1 MARGYPALILI
12 EERIMDAQN
21 APRRMNTF
29 LTIWLGQVVSLVGS
43 GLTGFALGVWAFE
56 QTGSATQFALIGL
69 SAVLPRVIL
78 SPLAGAIVDRW
89 DRRRV
94 MILSDVGAGLSTLAI
109 VLLLCTN
116 QLESQGHSFGIWH
129 IYALTFVNAA
139 FGTLQWPAFAATTSL
154 LVSKKNLGRANGLV
168 QFGQAASEILAP
180 ALAGVLMGIIQL
192 EGVILIDVGTFIF
205 AVITLLLVRFPK
217 PETFAERGPVRTTL
231 WNDLT
236 LGWRYISARPGLKGL
251 LLFFAVINFL
261 WSMVGALI
269 TPMILSWASSDELG
283 LIIAIAGA
291 GMLAGSLL
299 MSVWGGPHRRINGV
313 LSFELLSG
321 ICFVLIGLR
330 PSFWLVAA
338 GAFGAHVTIA
348 VVLGSNQAI
357 WQSKVAP
364 EVQGRVFAT
373 QQMVAR
379 AAAPLAYL
387 LAGPL
392 ADRVFNP
399 LLTVDGPLASGI
411 GQILGTGSGRGIGL
425 IFLLMGAVKVTVAL
439 IGRSNLDIR
448 NVEDELPDAILVPAD
463 SLSHADV

>member
-1 MARGYPALILI
+1 
-12 EERIMDAQN
+12 MDAQTS
-21 APRRMNTF
+21 PRRLNTF
-29 LTIWLGQVVSLVGS
+29 LTIWFGQVVSLVGS
-43 GLTGFALGVWAFE
+43 GLTGFALGVWVFE

-94 MILSDVGAGLSTLAI
+94 MILSDVGAGLSTFAI
-109 VLLLCTN
+109 ALLLWTN
-116 QLESQGHSFGIWH
+116 QLEAQGLSFGIWY
-129 IYALTFVNAA
+129 IYALTFLNAA
-139 FGTLQWPAFAATTSL
+139 FGTLQWPAFTATTSL

-180 ALAGVLMGIIQL
+180 ALAGVLIGIIRL
-192 EGVILIDVGTFIF
+192 EGVILIDVGTFLF
-205 AVITLLLVRFPK
+205 AVITLLLVRLPR
-217 PETFAERGPVRTTL
+217 PEAFAGKRPGSTTL

-236 LGWRYISARPGLKGL
+236 LGWRTIRARPGLKGL
-251 LLFFAVINFL
+251 LLFFAVVNFL
-261 WSMVGALI
+261 WGMVGALI
-269 TPMILSWASSDELG
+269 TPLILSWTSSEELG

-299 MSVWGGPHRRINGV
+299 MSVWGGPQRRINGV

-321 ICFVLIGLR
+321 ICFMLIGLR
-330 PSFWLVAA
+330 PSFWLVAT

-348 VVLGSNQAI
+348 IVFGSNQAI

-364 EVQGRVFAT
+364 EIQGRVFAT

-379 AAAPLAYL
+379 AATPLAYL

-392 ADRVFNP
+392 ADRVFSP

-411 GQILGTGSGRGIGL
+411 GQILGTGTGRGIGL
-425 IFLLMGAVKVTVAL
+425 LFLLMGVVKVAVAL
-439 IGRSNLDIR
+439 LGRSNPHIR
-448 NVEDELPDAILVPAD
+448 NVEDELPDATLMPAG
-463 SLSHADV
+463 SLGRADG

>member
-1 MARGYPALILI
+1 
-12 EERIMDAQN
+12 
-21 APRRMNTF
+21 MNTF

-43 GLTGFALGVWAFE
+43 GLTGFALGVWVFE

-109 VLLLCTN
+109 VLLLWTN
-116 QLESQGHSFGIWH
+116 QLETWH

-192 EGVILIDVGTFIF
+192 EGVILIDVATFVF

-217 PETFAERGPVRTTL
+217 PEASAERGPGKTTL

-251 LLFFAVINFL
+251 LLFFAVVNFV
-261 WSMVGALI
+261 WGMVGALI
-269 TPMILSWASSDELG
+269 TPMILSWTSSDELG
-283 LIIAIAGA
+283 LIIAVAGA
-291 GMLAGSLL
+291 GMFAGSLL
-299 MSVWGGPHRRINGV
+299 MSTWGGPQRRINGI

-321 ICFVLIGLR
+321 ICFMLMGLR
-330 PSFWLVAA
+330 PSFCLVAA

-348 VVLGSNQAI
+348 VVFGSNQAI
-357 WQSKVAP
+357 WQSKIVP

-411 GQILGTGSGRGIGL
+411 GQILGTGPGRGIGL
-425 IFLLMGAVKVTVAL
+425 IFLLMGAVKVAVTL
-439 IGRSNLDIR
+439 IGRSYPRIR

>member
-1 MARGYPALILI
+1 
-12 EERIMDAQN
+12 
-21 APRRMNTF
+21 MNTF

-43 GLTGFALGVWAFE
+43 GLTAFALGVWVFE

-78 SPLAGAIVDRW
+78 SPLAGAVVDRW
-89 DRRRV
+89 DRRWI
-94 MILSDVGAGLSTLAI
+94 MILSDTGAGLSTLALA
-109 VLLLCTN
+109 LLLWTH
-116 QLESQGHSFGIWH
+116 QIESQGGSFHIWP
-129 IYALTFVNAA
+129 IYALTFANAA

-154 LVSKKNLGRANGLV
+154 LVPKKNLGRANGLV

-180 ALAGVLMGIIQL
+180 ALAGVLVVTIRL
-192 EGVILIDVGTFIF
+192 EGVLLIDVATFVC
-205 AVITLLLVRFPK
+205 AVATLLLVRFPK
-217 PETFAERGPVRTTL
+217 PEAAVERGSGKTTL

-251 LLFFAVINFL
+251 LLFFAVVNFL
-261 WSMVGALI
+261 WGMVGALI
-269 TPMILSWASSDELG
+269 TPMILSWTTSDELG

-291 GMLAGSLL
+291 GMFAGSLL
-299 MSVWGGPHRRINGV
+299 MSVWGGPRRRINGV
-313 LSFELLSG
+313 LRFELLSG
-321 ICFVLIGLR
+321 ICFVLMGLR

-348 VVLGSNQAI
+348 VVFGSNQAI

-379 AAAPLAYL
+379 AASPLAYL

-392 ADRVFNP
+392 ADQAFTP
-399 LLTVDGPLASGI
+399 LLTAGGSLAGGI
-411 GQILGTGSGRGIGL
+411 GQLIGTGPGRGIGL
-425 IFLLMGAVKVTVAL
+425 IFLLMGAIKVAVTL
-439 IGRSNLDIR
+439 IGRASPR
-448 NVEDELPDAILVPAD
+448 VRYVEDELPDAIPVPAD
-463 SLSHADV
+463 SLHPAVG

>member
-1 MARGYPALILI
+1 
-12 EERIMDAQN
+12 MDAQN
-21 APRRMNTF
+21 SPRRVNTF
-29 LTIWLGQVVSLVGS
+29 LTIWLGQVISLVGS
-43 GLTGFALGVWAFE
+43 GLTGFALGVWVFE

-78 SPLAGAIVDRW
+78 SPLAGAVVDRW

-94 MILSDVGAGLSTLAI
+94 MILSDAGAGLSTLAV
-109 VLLLCTN
+109 VLLLRTN
-116 QLESQGHSFGIWH
+116 QLETWY
-129 IYALTFVNAA
+129 IYALTFVSAA

-192 EGVILIDVGTFIF
+192 GGVILIDVGTFVF
-205 AVITLLLVRFPK
+205 AVITLLLVRFPR
-217 PETFAERGPVRTTL
+217 PEASPEREPARTTL
-231 WNDLT
+231 SNDLT

-251 LLFFAVINFL
+251 LLFFAVVNFL
-261 WSMVGALI
+261 WGMVGALI
-269 TPMILSWASSDELG
+269 TPMILSWTSSDELG

-299 MSVWGGPHRRINGV
+299 MSVWGGPQRRINGV

-321 ICFVLIGLR
+321 FCFMLIGLR

-348 VVLGSNQAI
+348 VVFGSNQAI

-364 EVQGRVFAT
+364 EIQGRVFAT

-399 LLTVDGPLASGI
+399 LLTTDGPLASGI

-425 IFLLMGAVKVTVAL
+425 IFLLMGAVKVAVAL
-439 IGRSNLDIR
+439 IGRSNPRIG
-448 NVEDELPDAILVPAD
+448 NVEDELPDAILLPVD
-463 SLSHADV
+463 SLSRADV

>member
-1 MARGYPALILI
+1 
-12 EERIMDAQN
+12 MDAQN
-21 APRRMNTF
+21 SRRRVLTF

-43 GLTGFALGVWAFE
+43 GLTGFALGVWVFE

-109 VLLLCTN
+109 ALLLWTV
-116 QLESQGHSFGIWH
+116 QLETWH
-129 IYALTFVNAA
+129 IYALTLVNAA

-192 EGVILIDVGTFIF
+192 EGVILIDVATFIF

-217 PETFAERGPVRTTL
+217 PEASAERGPGRTTL

-251 LLFFAVINFL
+251 LLFFTVVNFL
-261 WSMVGALI
+261 WGMVGALI
-269 TPMILSWASSDELG
+269 TPMILSWTSSDELG
-283 LIIAIAGA
+283 LIIAIAGV
-291 GMLAGSLL
+291 GMFAGSLL
-299 MSVWGGPHRRINGV
+299 MSVWGGPQRRINGV

-321 ICFVLIGLR
+321 ICFMLIGLR

-348 VVLGSNQAI
+348 VVFGSNQAI

-411 GQILGTGSGRGIGL
+411 GQILGTGPGRGIGL
-425 IFLLMGAVKVTVAL
+425 IFLLMGAVKVAITL
-439 IGRSNLDIR
+439 IGRSNPHVR
-448 NVEDELPDAILVPAD
+448 HVEDEMPDAILVPVD

>member
-1 MARGYPALILI
+1 
-12 EERIMDAQN
+12 
-21 APRRMNTF
+21 MNTF
-29 LTIWLGQVVSLVGS
+29 LAIWLGQVISLVGS
-43 GLTGFALGVWAFE
+43 GLTGFALGVWVFE

-78 SPLAGAIVDRW
+78 SPLAGAIVDRC

-94 MILSDVGAGLSTLAI
+94 MILSDAGAGLSTLAI
-109 VLLLCTN
+109 VLLLWTN
-116 QLESQGHSFGIWH
+116 QLETWQ

-139 FGTLQWPAFAATTSL
+139 CGTLQWPAFAATTSL

-180 ALAGVLMGIIQL
+180 AVAGVLLGIIQL
-192 EGVILIDVGTFIF
+192 GGVILIDVGTFVF
-205 AVITLLLVRFPK
+205 AVITLLLVRFPRPK
-217 PETFAERGPVRTTL
+217 NHAERGPVRTTL

-236 LGWRYISARPGLKGL
+236 LGWRYIRARPGLKGL
-251 LLFFAVINFL
+251 LLFFAVVNFL
-261 WSMVGALI
+261 WGMVGALI
-269 TPMILSWASSDELG
+269 TPMILSWTSSDELG

-291 GMLAGSLL
+291 GMLAGSLI
-299 MSVWGGPHRRINGV
+299 MSVWGGPQRRINGV
-313 LSFELLSG
+313 LTFELLSG
-321 ICFVLIGLR
+321 ICFMLIGLR

-348 VVLGSNQAI
+348 VVFGSNQAI
-357 WQSKVAP
+357 WQSKVVP

-392 ADRVFNP
+392 ADRAFNP

-411 GQILGTGSGRGIGL
+411 GQILGTGPGRGIGL
-425 IFLLMGAVKVTVAL
+425 IFLLMGAVKVAITL
-439 IGRSNLDIR
+439 IGRSNPRVR
-448 NVEDELPDAILVPAD
+448 NVEDELPDAVLVPTD

>member
-1 MARGYPALILI
+1 MQARTTPG
-12 EERIMDAQN
+12 MK
-21 APRRMNTF
+21 TF

-43 GLTGFALGVWAFE
+43 GLTAFALGVWVFE
-56 QTGSATQFALIGL
+56 QTGSATHFALVGL

-78 SPLAGAIVDRW
+78 SPLAGAVVDRW
-89 DRRRV
+89 DRRWA
-94 MILSDVGAGLSTLAI
+94 MILSDTGAGLSTLTLA
-109 VLLLCTN
+109 LLLWTH
-116 QLESQGHSFGIWH
+116 LLDKQGPFLVIWP

-154 LVSKKNLGRANGLV
+154 LVPKKNLGRANGLM

-180 ALAGVLMGIIQL
+180 ALAGVLVVTIRLG
-192 EGVILIDVGTFIF
+192 GVLLIDVATFVF
-205 AVITLLLVRFPK
+205 AVATLLLVRVPR
-217 PETFAERGPVRTTL
+217 PEAAVVRGSGKTAL

-251 LLFFAVINFL
+251 LLFFAVVNLL
-261 WSMVGALI
+261 WAMVGALI
-269 TPMILSWASSDELG
+269 TPMILSWTTSDELG
-283 LIIAIAGA
+283 LIVAIAGA
-291 GMLAGSLL
+291 GMFAGSLL
-299 MSVWGGPHRRINGV
+299 MSTWGGPRRRIDGV
-313 LSFELLSG
+313 LRFELLSG
-321 ICFVLIGLR
+321 LCFVLMGLR
-330 PSFWLVAA
+330 PSFWPVAA

-348 VVLGSNQAI
+348 VVFGSNQAI

-399 LLTVDGPLASGI
+399 LLTADSPLAGGI
-411 GQILGTGSGRGIGL
+411 GQLLGTGPGRGIGL
-425 IFLLMGAVKVTVAL
+425 IFVLMGAVKVAVTL
-439 IGRSNLDIR
+439 IGRASPRIR
-448 NVEDELPDAILVPAD
+448 YVEDELPDAVLAPAD
-463 SLSHADV
+463 SLRPAVG

>member
-1 MARGYPALILI
+1 MISV
-12 EERIMDAQN
+12 EEAIMDAQN
-21 APRRMNTF
+21 SRRRVLTF

-43 GLTGFALGVWAFE
+43 GLTGFALGVWVFE

-109 VLLLCTN
+109 ALLLWTV
-116 QLESQGHSFGIWH
+116 QLETWH
-129 IYALTFVNAA
+129 IYALTLVNAA

-192 EGVILIDVGTFIF
+192 EGVILIDVATFIF

-217 PETFAERGPVRTTL
+217 PEASAERGPGRTTL

-251 LLFFAVINFL
+251 LLFFTVVNFL
-261 WSMVGALI
+261 WGMVGALI
-269 TPMILSWASSDELG
+269 TPMILSWTSSDELG
-283 LIIAIAGA
+283 LIIAIAGV
-291 GMLAGSLL
+291 GMFAGSLL
-299 MSVWGGPHRRINGV
+299 MSVWGGPQRRINGV

-321 ICFVLIGLR
+321 ICFMLIGLR

-348 VVLGSNQAI
+348 VVFGSNQAI

-411 GQILGTGSGRGIGL
+411 GQILGTGPGRGIGL
-425 IFLLMGAVKVTVAL
+425 IFLLMGAVKVAITL
-439 IGRSNLDIR
+439 IGRSNPHVR
-448 NVEDELPDAILVPAD
+448 HVEDEMPDAILVPVD